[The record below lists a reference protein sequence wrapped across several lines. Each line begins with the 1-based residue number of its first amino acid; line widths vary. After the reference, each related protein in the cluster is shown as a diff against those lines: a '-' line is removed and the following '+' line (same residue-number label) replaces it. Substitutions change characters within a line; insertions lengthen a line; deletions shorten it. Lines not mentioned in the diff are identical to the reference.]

1 MKRKSYAALAAFLAL
16 AFASTIQAQ
25 PQPGGWYYHIKLLD
39 SVSVTTGDWNA
50 LCEVNNYVW
59 IVGDSGK
66 VRKYTVTYGS
76 AGTPILNLSNSFSLG
91 SKYTLCDVCFPTN
104 QYGYIV
110 GYEKREIGVE
120 VPSVTVPG
128 KGKIWYTHNYGASP
142 GDWQLV
148 DTLDMPEAFRKKA
161 IPCLSVDFY
170 NEERGYVGCGCGYV
184 LRSIDYGES
193 WRALRDTML
202 PTKSPWDSVGFHI
215 GSIPRGYHVGEGYYN
230 HFGDWYWD
238 IKAPNSIPRGYHV
251 GEGYYNHFG
260 DWYWD
265 IKAPNANK
273 VYVASDNN
281 GVFFETTDGGVSL
294 PIPEIFSR

>member
-76 AGTPILNLSNSFSLG
+76 AGTPILNL
-91 SKYTLCDVCFPTN
+91 
-104 QYGYIV
+104 YGYIV

-238 IKAPNSIPRGYHV
+238 IKAPN
-251 GEGYYNHFG
+251 
-260 DWYWD
+260 
-265 IKAPNANK
+265 ANK

>member
-1 MKRKSYAALAAFLAL
+1 MKRISYAAFAALLAL

-25 PQPGGWYYHIKLLD
+25 PHPGGYYHIKLLD
-39 SVSVTTGDWNA
+39 SVSVNTGDWNA
-50 LCEVNNYVW
+50 VCKINDYVW

-66 VRKYTVTYGS
+66 VRRYHVWSDSMDRYFLDDTTD
-76 AGTPILNLSNSFSLG
+76 FSLG
-91 SKYTLCDVCFPTN
+91 PEYTLCDVCFPTN

-128 KGKIWYTHNYGASP
+128 RGKIWYSHSFGTS
-142 GDWQLV
+142 W
-148 DTLDMPEAFRKKA
+148 DTVLTEDMPEAFQQKP

-202 PTKSPWDSVGFHI
+202 PTKPPWEGVGDSI
-215 GSIPRGYHVGEGYYN
+215 GSIPRDRYIGKGYYN

-238 IKAPNSIPRGYHV
+238 IKARSNG
-251 GEGYYNHFG
+251 N
-260 DWYWD
+260 D
-265 IKAPNANK
+265 

-281 GVFFETTDGGVSL
+281 GVFFETTDSRTFL
-294 PIPEIFSR
+294 PISEISSN